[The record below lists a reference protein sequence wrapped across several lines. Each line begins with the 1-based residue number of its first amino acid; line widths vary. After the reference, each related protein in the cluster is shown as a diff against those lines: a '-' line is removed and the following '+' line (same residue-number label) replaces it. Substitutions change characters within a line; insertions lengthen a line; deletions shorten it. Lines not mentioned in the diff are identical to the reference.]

1 MSRYDRGRDYWGRG
15 GWGPYVSVAEKKALG
30 RKAAEALAKKE
41 NRDPCPVQTV
51 GRELAKTFWGKKWCE
66 NLNRYSSIANRL
78 PRGATYVRN
87 GSVADLVI
95 ESGRVR
101 AIVGGSEAYT
111 VTIKIGTLNSRQWQ
125 SILTD
130 CASGIETLLELLQGR
145 FSTQVM
151 TRLTQEK
158 GGLFP
163 EKGEISMKCSCP
175 DSAGVCKHIAAVFYG
190 VAVRLDQ
197 QPELLFR
204 LRNVDH
210 LELIGRAGTAA
221 ALDEAL
227 GVPAQAEFAGEDLS
241 GIFGIDLELAG
252 VGDSVK
258 ASESKAGRK
267 TPKKAVKK
275 LADKAVE
282 KEVSQASSAS
292 ATKAAKKV
300 VKKTAKKTAEKTAEQ
315 AVITAVRKAVKKS
328 ARDVVK
334 KAVKKAVKK
343 TVKKADRGIEQKPAG
358 SGGRKGRTGD

>member
-1 MSRYDRGRDYWGRG
+1 M
-15 GWGPYVSVAEKKALG
+15 
-30 RKAAEALAKKE
+30 
-41 NRDPCPVQTV
+41 
-51 GRELAKTFWGKKWCE
+51 
-66 NLNRYSSIANRL
+66 
-78 PRGATYVRN
+78 
-87 GSVADLVI
+87 
-95 ESGRVR
+95 
-101 AIVGGSEAYT
+101 
-111 VTIKIGTLNSRQWQ
+111 TIKIGTLNSSKWQ

-227 GVPAQAEFAGEDLS
+227 GIPAQAEFAGEDLS

-252 VGDSVK
+252 AGDSVK
-258 ASESKAGRK
+258 ASESKVSRK
-267 TPKKAVKK
+267 TAKKSVKK
-275 LADKAVE
+275 PADKAVE
-282 KEVSQASSAS
+282 KEVRQASRAGT
-292 ATKAAKKV
+292 TKAAKKV
-300 VKKTAKKTAEKTAEQ
+300 VKKTAKRAAEQ
-315 AVITAVRKAVKKS
+315 AVITAVRNAVKKS
-328 ARDVVK
+328 AK
-334 KAVKKAVKK
+334 KVVKKAVKK
-343 TVKKADRGIEQKPAG
+343 TVKKAVQDVGQKPTG
-358 SGGRKGRTGD
+358 SGGRKGRTGG

>member
-1 MSRYDRGRDYWGRG
+1 MSRYGRGSGDWGG
-15 GWGPYVSVAEKKALG
+15 GWGPYVSVSEKKELG
-30 RKAAEALAKKE
+30 RRAAAKLAKKE
-41 NRDPCPVQTV
+41 GRDPCPVQAV

-66 NLNRYSSIANRL
+66 NLDRYSSIANRL

-111 VTIKIGTLNSRQWQ
+111 VTIRIGTLSSKTWKAIQR
-125 SILTD
+125 D

-151 TRLTQEK
+151 TRLTQER

-163 EKGEISMKCSCP
+163 EKSEISMSCSCP
-175 DSAGVCKHIAAVFYG
+175 DAAGVCKHIAAVFYG

-210 LELIGRAGTAA
+210 LELPGRAGAAA

-227 GVPAQAEFAGEDLS
+227 GVSSQGEFAEGDLGS
-241 GIFGIDLELAG
+241 IFGIELEMGG
-252 VGDSVK
+252 VGAVERMGAGAVK
-258 ASESKAGRK
+258 KGVKKAAKAGAGKAVGKVAERAVVKKAARK
-267 TPKKAVKK
+267 AAKTAGGKAAKKAVKK
-275 LADKAVE
+275 SVK
-282 KEVSQASSAS
+282 KVSQDL
-292 ATKAAKKV
+292 AKKIG
-300 VKKTAKKTAEKTAEQ
+300 EKSGA
-315 AVITAVRKAVKKS
+315 
-328 ARDVVK
+328 
-334 KAVKKAVKK
+334 
-343 TVKKADRGIEQKPAG
+343 GG
-358 SGGRKGRTGD
+358 SGKGRSGG

>member
-1 MSRYDRGRDYWGRG
+1 MPRYGRGRRDWGDDV
-15 GWGPYVSVAEKKALG
+15 WGPYVSVSEKKELG
-30 RKAAEALAKKE
+30 RAAAAKLAKKE
-41 NRDPCPVQTV
+41 GRDPCPVQAV

-66 NLNRYSSIANRL
+66 NLDRYSSIANRL

-111 VTIKIGTLNSRQWQ
+111 VTIRIGTLSSKTWKAIQR
-125 SILTD
+125 D

-151 TRLTQEK
+151 TRLTQER

-163 EKGEISMKCSCP
+163 EKSEISMSCSCP
-175 DSAGVCKHIAAVFYG
+175 DAAGVCKHIAAVFYG

-210 LELIGRAGTAA
+210 LELPGRAGVAA

-227 GVPAQAEFAGEDLS
+227 GVSSQGEFAEGDL
-241 GIFGIDLELAG
+241 GNIFGIELEMGGVGAVERMGAGAVKKGVKKAAKAG
-252 VGDSVK
+252 VGKAVGKVAERAVVK
-258 ASESKAGRK
+258 KAAKKAAQTAGGK
-267 TPKKAVKK
+267 AAKKAVKK
-275 LADKAVE
+275 SVKR
-282 KEVSQASSAS
+282 VSQDL
-292 ATKAAKKV
+292 AKKIG
-300 VKKTAKKTAEKTAEQ
+300 EKSGA
-315 AVITAVRKAVKKS
+315 
-328 ARDVVK
+328 
-334 KAVKKAVKK
+334 
-343 TVKKADRGIEQKPAG
+343 GG
-358 SGGRKGRTGD
+358 SGKGRSGG

>member
-1 MSRYDRGRDYWGRG
+1 MSRYGWGG
-15 GWGPYVSVAEKKALG
+15 GDWGPYVSAAEKKELG
-30 RKAAEALAKKE
+30 RKAAAKLAKKE
-41 NRDPCPVQTV
+41 GRDPCPVQAA

-66 NLNRYSSIANRL
+66 NLERYSSIANRL

-111 VTIKIGTLNSRQWQ
+111 VTIRIGTLSSKTWK
-125 SILTD
+125 SIQRD

-151 TRLTQEK
+151 TRLTQER

-163 EKGEISMKCSCP
+163 EKGEISMSCTCP

-210 LELIGRAGTAA
+210 LELIGRAGSAA

-227 GVPAQAEFAGEDLS
+227 GVSSQGEFAAGDL
-241 GIFGIDLELAG
+241 GNIFGIELDLGGKG
-252 VGDSVK
+252 VEVEKSGEEVRGK
-258 ASESKAGRK
+258 GGKKAGG
-267 TPKKAVKK
+267 KAVKQ
-275 LADKAVE
+275 AAGQATDKV
-282 KEVSQASSAS
+282 V
-292 ATKAAKKV
+292 TKAAKKV
-300 VKKTAKKTAEKTAEQ
+300 AKKAPKKVGKKVVEKVAERVLKR
-315 AVITAVRKAVKKS
+315 VL
-328 ARDVVK
+328 K
-334 KAVKKAVKK
+334 KAA
-343 TVKKADRGIEQKPAG
+343 GG
-358 SGGRKGRTGD
+358 SGKGRSGG

>member
-1 MSRYDRGRDYWGRG
+1 MSRYGWGG
-15 GWGPYVSVAEKKALG
+15 GDWGPYVSAAEKKELG
-30 RKAAEALAKKE
+30 RKAAAKLAKKE
-41 NRDPCPVQTV
+41 GRDPCPVQAA

-66 NLNRYSSIANRL
+66 NLERYSSIANRL

-111 VTIKIGTLNSRQWQ
+111 VTIRIGTLSSKTWK
-125 SILTD
+125 SIQRD

-151 TRLTQEK
+151 IRLTQER

-163 EKGEISMKCSCP
+163 EKGEISMGCTCP

-204 LRNVDH
+204 LRNVGH

-227 GVPAQAEFAGEDLS
+227 GVSSQGEFAAGDL
-241 GIFGIDLELAG
+241 GNIFGIELELGDKG
-252 VGDSVK
+252 VEVEKSGEGVRGK
-258 ASESKAGRK
+258 GGKKAGG
-267 TPKKAVKK
+267 KAVKQ
-275 LADKAVE
+275 AAGQATDKV
-282 KEVSQASSAS
+282 V
-292 ATKAAKKV
+292 TKAAKKATKKVGKKV
-300 VKKTAKKTAEKTAEQ
+300 VEKVAERVLKR
-315 AVITAVRKAVKKS
+315 VL
-328 ARDVVK
+328 K
-334 KAVKKAVKK
+334 KAA
-343 TVKKADRGIEQKPAG
+343 GG
-358 SGGRKGRTGD
+358 SGKGRSGG